1 MNLLASA
8 RFLWSHELIC
18 AGAAL
23 ASLLATP
30 SPAAA
35 QTRWNPQAAEN
46 WQTLP
51 TFNYGS
57 VELVLDQVG
66 IRHERRG
73 SADRPALLI
82 TFPSGRRGAIVFGS
96 CSDGGNACR
105 AISIQAGWS
114 LPGTGTPERAAN
126 AVQAFNRRYAFS
138 RAFILPNGNLALQR
152 YLTADYGFIRGDL
165 AVNLLAFAGQ
175 LELFAHEVLAPLS
188 RP

>member
-1 MNLLASA
+1 MRQHASA
-8 RFLWSHELIC
+8 RALLLLSALGL
-18 AGAAL
+18 AGEGQ
-23 ASLLATP
+23 
-30 SPAAA
+30 A
-35 QTRWNPQAAEN
+35 QSRWNPQAAEN

-73 SADRPALLI
+73 TPERPALLV
-82 TFPSGRRGAIVFGS
+82 TFADGRRGAIVFGS

-114 LPGTGTPERAAN
+114 LPGTATPERAVN

-138 RAFILPNGNLALQR
+138 RAFILANGNLALQR
-152 YLTADYGFIRGDL
+152 YLTADYGFVRGDL

-175 LELFAHEVLAPLS
+175 LELFAQEVLGPLS
-188 RP
+188 RR